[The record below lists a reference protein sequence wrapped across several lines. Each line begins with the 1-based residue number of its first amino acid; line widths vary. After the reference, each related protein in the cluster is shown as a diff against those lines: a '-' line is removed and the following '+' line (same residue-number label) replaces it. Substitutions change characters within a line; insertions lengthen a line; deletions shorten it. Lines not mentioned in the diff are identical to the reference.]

1 MSSINPSNM
10 SSIKSINWSKLLK
23 SGDRIFVGSSAAVP
37 QALVSHLIENS
48 RNLHDIEV
56 VHALTM
62 GENAWAKREH
72 CDLFKVNALF
82 IGPGIREA
90 VAAGYADYTPCFMS
104 EIPGLFQDQVLPLDA
119 ALIMVSPPDKYG
131 FCSLGISVD
140 VVSAAWRSA
149 RRVVAQINPS
159 MPSTCGHSYIH
170 LSEIDAWIEE
180 DQPLF
185 ELPTRKMDQVTEQI
199 AQYTSMLIEDGSTLH
214 LGIGRIPDTVLH
226 YLGNH
231 KDLGIHSEMISDGIV
246 DLMMKGVIN
255 NRKKTFHKGKAITTF
270 CMGSRRLYDFVDGN
284 PHVEFFPSEHVNAPV
299 NIARNDN
306 MVSING
312 AIEVD
317 LTGQVVADSVGYR
330 FYSGIGGQVDFIRG
344 AAMSKGGKP
353 IIALPSTACNGTVSR
368 IVPYITEGGG
378 VVTSRGDV
386 HYVVTEFGI
395 ATLRGKSIR
404 ERALEL
410 IQVAHPDFREQ
421 LLSELHKHY
430 RVPGYQ
436 VQKPISVPELG
447 RLEVKKL
454 DLNGE
459 KYYLRP
465 LHPADERIL
474 QEFFYSH
481 HKDTLLM
488 RYSHRPKQMSREKA
502 CSLVAVDQTRDLAL
516 CIVQR
521 TGHKEEIEAVG
532 RYYLIENRKSAEAAF
547 VVREV
552 HRGKGMATA
561 LLKQMIA
568 IAGQRGLETINAYV
582 RMENKPMLHVFE
594 HHHFVR
600 KPTDTPREAYLEL
613 DMRAHQGGL
622 ENRQAVA
629 G

>member
-1 MSSINPSNM
+1 M
-10 SSIKSINWSKLLK
+10 SSIKSINWKKLLK
-23 SGDRIFVGSSAAVP
+23 SGDRIFIGSSAAVP
-37 QALVSHLIENS
+37 DALVNHLIENAHD
-48 RNLHDIEV
+48 LHDIEV

-72 CDLFKVNALF
+72 SDLFKINALF

-90 VAAGYADYTPCFMS
+90 IAAGYADYTPCFIS
-104 EIPGLFQDQVLPLDA
+104 EIPGLFQDQILPLDA

-149 RRVVAQINPS
+149 RKVVAQINPS
-159 MPSTCGHSYIH
+159 MPSTSGHSYIH
-170 LSEIDAWIEE
+170 MSEIDAWIEE
-180 DQPLF
+180 EQPLF
-185 ELPTRKMDQVTEQI
+185 ELPVRKMDQVTERI
-199 AQYTSMLIEDGSTLH
+199 AQYVSMLVEDGSTLH
-214 LGIGRIPDTVLH
+214 LGVGKIPSTVLR
-226 YLGNH
+226 YLGSH
-231 KDLGIHSEMISDGIV
+231 KDLGIHSEMVSDGIV

-270 CMGSRRLYDFVDGN
+270 CMGSRRLYDFVDRN
-284 PHVEFFPSEHVNAPV
+284 PHVEFFPSEHVNAPS

-344 AAMSKGGKP
+344 AAMSKGGRP
-353 IIALPSTACNGTVSR
+353 IIALPSTALDGTVSR
-368 IVPYITEGGG
+368 IVPYVTEGGG

-421 LLSELHKHY
+421 LLAEVRKHY
-430 RVPGYQ
+430 WVPEYQ
-436 VQKPISVPELG
+436 VQKPVSVPELG
-447 RLEVKKL
+447 KLEVKKL
-454 DLNGE
+454 KLGDE
-459 KYYLRP
+459 RYYMRP
-465 LHPADERIL
+465 LHPSDERLL

-481 HKDTLLM
+481 HKETLLM
-488 RYSHRPKQMSREKA
+488 RYSHHPKQMTREKA

-521 TGHKEEIEAVG
+521 KGHKEEIEAVG
-532 RYYLIENRKSAEAAF
+532 RYYLIEKQKSAEAAF
-547 VVREV
+547 VVREA
-552 HRGKGMATA
+552 HHGKGMAKA
-561 LLKQMIA
+561 LLKQLIEIA
-568 IAGQRGLETINAYV
+568 AQRGLESMNAYV
-582 RMENKPMLHVFE
+582 RAENKPMLRVFE

-600 KPTDTPREAYLEL
+600 KPTDTPREVYLEL
-613 DMRAHQGGL
+613 DMEAYQIAMGNPQL
-622 ENRQAVA
+622 AA